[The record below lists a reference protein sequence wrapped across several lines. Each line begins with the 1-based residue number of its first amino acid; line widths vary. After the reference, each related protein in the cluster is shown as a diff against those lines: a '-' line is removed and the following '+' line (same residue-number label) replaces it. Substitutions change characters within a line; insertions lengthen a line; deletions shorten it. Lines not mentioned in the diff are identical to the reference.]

1 MKNRI
6 ITTLL
11 LAFTMF
17 LSQGINAQEFSDL
30 DKSPMDAAAYP
41 TSHKESSKSIKV
53 IYSRPQLK
61 GRPLS
66 KLTPEGKVWR
76 TGANEAT
83 EITFSKDVV
92 FAGKPVKAG
101 TYSFFTIP
109 GEKQWT
115 IILNSAT
122 NVWGAYSYDE
132 AQDVARVTVP
142 VSEDKKAL
150 EAFSITFDK
159 DATMYLGWDTL
170 RVAIPIE
177 VK

>member
-11 LAFTMF
+11 LAFTLL
-17 LSQGINAQEFSDL
+17 LSEGIAAQEFSDL
-30 DKSPMDAAAYP
+30 DKSPMDAVAYP
-41 TSHKESSKSIKV
+41 TSHRESNKAIKV

-66 KLTPEGKVWR
+66 KLTPDAKVWR

-83 EITFSKDVV
+83 EITFYKDVN
-92 FAGKPVKAG
+92 FAGKDVKAG
-101 TYSFFTIP
+101 TYSMFTIP
-109 GEKQWT
+109 GDKQWT

-132 AQDVARVTVP
+132 SQDIARVTVP

-159 DATMYLGWDTL
+159 DATMYLGWHTL
-170 RVAIPIE
+170 RVAIPIQ